1 MYSLFNNLAK
11 FIFIFSFLT
20 LSIFY
25 FYQGY
30 NSLYKYNSILKINI
44 NKSILKKENKILKEN
59 EKSNNILDD
68 KLTINNKELNAELNE
83 SVLIVKKNDTF
94 SQLINPFIENNEEK
108 QKIIKM
114 INDKF
119 DLRKLNIGHKI
130 YIFTNKTQELIK
142 ILIPLNFKTDLK
154 IEKISNNNFKSEI
167 IEIPIYKELVSN
179 DVIINYSIFRDG
191 RDDNIPTSIL
201 NDLIRLYSFDLDFQR
216 DIKKGNKLQVMYEV
230 FYNENRR
237 TVSYGNIIYTNIIF
251 EKNDLEYFAF
261 KTTEGYID
269 YFDREGKN
277 VKKAL
282 MKTPI
287 DGAKLSSTFGMRMHP
302 ILGYNK
308 MHRGIDF
315 AAPIGTPIFAAGN
328 GVVEYIGRN
337 GAYGKYIR
345 IRHNN
350 SYKTAYAHLNGY
362 QKDISKGSKV
372 KQGQIIGFVGSTGRS
387 TGPHLHYEI
396 IYQNKQIN
404 PLTLKLPSGKKLEG
418 NELKEFKKI
427 VKKRYS
433 DFLFNLYE

>member
-1 MYSLFNNLAK
+1 
-11 FIFIFSFLT
+11 
-20 LSIFY
+20 
-25 FYQGY
+25 
-30 NSLYKYNSILKINI
+30 
-44 NKSILKKENKILKEN
+44 
-59 EKSNNILDD
+59 
-68 KLTINNKELNAELNE
+68 
-83 SVLIVKKNDTF
+83 
-94 SQLINPFIENNEEK
+94 
-108 QKIIKM
+108 M